1 METTTMCF
9 SVTVKTA
16 VAEMLLMTMM
26 LTAVRLSDVID
37 PCHPT
42 VPCEAHS
49 NMSDPLG
56 DCNVYYVCEAST
68 RLWQRMQCDLQNN
81 ATTHYDQATGLCLA
95 SSLQPTCHDRCPGQ

>member
-1 METTTMCF
+1 MCF

-95 SSLQPTCHDRCPGQ
+95 SSLQPTCHDRCSGQ